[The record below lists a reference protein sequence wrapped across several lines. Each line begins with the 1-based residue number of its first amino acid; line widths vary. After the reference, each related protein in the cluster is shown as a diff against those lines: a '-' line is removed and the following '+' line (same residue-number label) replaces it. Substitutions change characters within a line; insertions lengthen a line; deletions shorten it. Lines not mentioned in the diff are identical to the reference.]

1 MPQLVGDATKARIF
15 AFVID
20 NLIACL
26 LAIIV
31 VGKLG
36 FENGVVSG
44 TILSMTYLLYFFVFE
59 AAFGRTPGKMFQG
72 LVVRNI
78 DGQKCNAKQI
88 VIRTLTRIL
97 EANPILFG
105 GLPAGLLVATS
116 TSRQRMGDSLAGTVV
131 VSKDIPISEET

>member
-26 LAIIV
+26 LAIV
-31 VGKLG
+31 LVGKLG
-36 FENGVVSG
+36 FESGVISA
-44 TILSMTYLLYFFVFE
+44 TILSAGYLSYFFVFE
-59 AAFGRTPGKMFQG
+59 VAFGRTPGKMFQG
-72 LVVRNI
+72 LVIRNI

-88 VIRTLTRIL
+88 FIRTLTRIF

-105 GLPAGLLVATS
+105 GLPAGLMVATS
-116 TSRQRMGDSLAGTVV
+116 TSHQRIGDSLAGTVV
-131 VSKDIPISEET
+131 VPKDIPL